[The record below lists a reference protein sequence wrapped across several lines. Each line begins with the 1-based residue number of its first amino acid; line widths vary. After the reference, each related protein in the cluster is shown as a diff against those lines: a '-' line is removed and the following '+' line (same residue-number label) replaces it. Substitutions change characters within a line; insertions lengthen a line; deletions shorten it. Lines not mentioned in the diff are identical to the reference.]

1 MPEKEEE
8 ERPKVS
14 VVDRRHWAKGKGD
27 GDAEAPSVLPTYI
40 EQLEARAREN
50 EERLKAFVENQRT
63 ENEAFR
69 ERIRKEADR
78 RAEETLGGM
87 VEKLIGVLDD
97 MERALETGAS
107 GGAAALLE
115 GVRLVHDRL
124 YGTLQA
130 HGLERVESTGG
141 PFDPN
146 VHEAV
151 GVVSVDDPAKE
162 NQVAE
167 EVLPGY
173 LLKGRLLR
181 PARVQVGKPAG
192 PPPEELNARPSE
204 RERKSS

>member
-1 MPEKEEE
+1 MPEKDETA
-8 ERPKVS
+8 RPKVS
-14 VVDRRHWAKGKGD
+14 VVDRRHWAEPKDD

-50 EERLKAFVENQRT
+50 EERLKTFVENQRA

-69 ERIRKEADR
+69 ERIRKEAGR
-78 RAEETLGGM
+78 RAEEALGGL
-87 VEKLIGVLDD
+87 VEELTGVLDNMD
-97 MERALETGAS
+97 RALETGAS
-107 GGAAALLE
+107 GGPAALLE

-124 YGTLQA
+124 YETLQA
-130 HGLERVESTGG
+130 HGLERVESAGG

-181 PARVQVGKPAG
+181 PARVRVGKPAG
-192 PPPEELNARPSE
+192 PPPEELKTGPPE
-204 RERKSS
+204 RERESS

>member
-1 MPEKEEE
+1 MPEKEEQ

-14 VVDRRHWAKGKGD
+14 VVDRRHWAKEKGD
-27 GDAEAPSVLPTYI
+27 GDAEVPSVLPTYI
-40 EQLEARAREN
+40 ERIEARAREN
-50 EERLKAFVENQRT
+50 EERLKTFVENQRA

-78 RAEETLGGM
+78 RAEETLGGL
-87 VEKLIGVLDD
+87 VEELIGVLDD
-97 MERALETGAS
+97 MDRALETGAS
-107 GGAAALLE
+107 GGAAVLLE
-115 GVRLVHDRL
+115 GVRLVHGRL
-124 YGTLQA
+124 VGTLQA

-181 PARVQVGKPAG
+181 PARVRVGKPAG
-192 PPPEELNARPSE
+192 PPPEELKDGPPE